1 MRESTRQD
9 EINIF
14 LDSENRSLRQ
24 QLLRSEDEVARL
36 RRQLEYFVGH
46 HGSLPVIIPT
56 PTVDLSRL
64 DTGLVAYIVS
74 FIGTSIELRNLAL
87 TCKSFGWKQTASGL
101 DSSLVEEV
109 ARQAVCS
116 GRNKVKGVRITLSP
130 YVRGTAWISI
140 LHETEHPLKF
150 DTLLG
155 RGIEHANE
163 NKTSVRCAE
172 KGIRTTVATNF
183 VMVSGIHYAEFQITG
198 GRFFIGVVRPMPN
211 LDPDRFANDD
221 FHFYVSPW
229 YNRFLAT
236 RTDEWGSGN
245 VHACHRSLYTGRIS
259 WTNWAGEEQLGAVWE
274 GRGERCGSGDTV
286 GMLLNLDNGT
296 LTAYK
301 NNRLLGVMKDGLSGS
316 YCWYTTVLDKC
327 AISVERCDPPMA

>member
-1 MRESTRQD
+1 M
-9 EINIF
+9 
-14 LDSENRSLRQ
+14 
-24 QLLRSEDEVARL
+24 
-36 RRQLEYFVGH
+36 
-46 HGSLPVIIPT
+46 
-56 PTVDLSRL
+56 
-64 DTGLVAYIVS
+64 
-74 FIGTSIELRNLAL
+74 
-87 TCKSFGWKQTASGL
+87 
-101 DSSLVEEV
+101 VEEV

-245 VHACHRSLYTGRIS
+245 VHACHCSLYTGRIS